1 MTSVAVVAHRKKT
14 LDGGLAQLRQVL
26 AARGVD
32 APIWH
37 EVDKSRKA
45 SKQAAEAVAAGAD
58 VVFAWGGDGTVQR
71 CVDALAG
78 TGVALAILPAG
89 TANLLA
95 TNLGIPKELEAAVD
109 IGLYGARRTLDVGR
123 VNGERFAVM
132 AGAGFDAVMIRDA
145 DGAMKDRVGRLA
157 YVWTGAKA
165 LRLPTHATT
174 VVVDGQEWFSG
185 ETSCVLV
192 GNVGTISGGVTAFV
206 DARPDDGLLDV
217 GVVTA
222 SGVVQWFRVLGRM
235 ATGKAHRSPLV
246 ETTAGAKIDVR
257 FDSKIVYEMDGGD
270 RPKSKHLKIRV
281 EPGAIRVCVPGPGE
295 GGAP

>member
-1 MTSVAVVAHRKKT
+1 MTSVAVIAHRKKT
-14 LDGGLAQLRQVL
+14 IGGGLEQLRSAL
-26 AARGVD
+26 ATRGID
-32 APIWH
+32 APLWY

-45 SKQAAEAVAAGAD
+45 TKNATKAVAAGAD
-58 VVFAWGGDGTVQR
+58 LVLAWGGDGTVQR

-78 TGVALAILPAG
+78 TGVALAIVPAG

-95 TNLGIPKELEAAVD
+95 TNLGVPKDVDAAVD
-109 IGLYGARRTLDVGR
+109 VALYGARRTLDVGR

-165 LRLPTHATT
+165 LRLPTRGTR
-174 VVVDGQEWFSG
+174 VVVDGREWFSG

-192 GNVGTISGGVTAFV
+192 GNVGTISGGITAFA
-206 DARPDDGLLDV
+206 DARPDDGRLDV

-222 SGVVQWFRVLGRM
+222 SGVLQWFRVLGRM

-246 ETTAGAKIDVR
+246 KTTSGAAIDVE
-257 FDSKIVYEMDGGD
+257 FDTKTVYELDGGH
-270 RPKSKHLKIRV
+270 RPKTKRLKVRV
-281 EPGAIRVCVPGPGE
+281 EPGAIKMCVPAVE
-295 GGAP
+295 VS